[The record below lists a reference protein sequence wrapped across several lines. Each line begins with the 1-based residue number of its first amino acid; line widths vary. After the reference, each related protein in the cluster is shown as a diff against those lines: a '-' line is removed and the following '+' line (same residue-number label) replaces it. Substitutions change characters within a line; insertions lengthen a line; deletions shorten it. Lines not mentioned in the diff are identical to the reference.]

1 MQAALA
7 FALGLPPVGAAIA
20 SVASAAELR
29 AILAAAHAPRPDL
42 DWEALA
48 LTEPAALSLSRAYR
62 TPMSN
67 AA

>member
-1 MQAALA
+1 MAA
-7 FALGLPPVGAAIA
+7 VVA

-48 LTEPAALSLSRAYR
+48 LSEPAAISTGSLARI
-62 TPMSN
+62 SN